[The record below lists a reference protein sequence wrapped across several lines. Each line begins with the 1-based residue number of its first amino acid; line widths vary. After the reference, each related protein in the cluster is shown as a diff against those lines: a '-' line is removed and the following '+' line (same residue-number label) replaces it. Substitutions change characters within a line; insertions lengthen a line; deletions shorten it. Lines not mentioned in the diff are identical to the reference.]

1 MANALNVKPTRMELS
16 TLKDRLKVAQNGY
29 DLLKD
34 KQDELMRQFIEL
46 IQENNQLRNE
56 VEDEL
61 SGALGNFVLASS
73 SMNDAFMEEIVALP
87 SKQVNLEIAK
97 KNIMSVDV
105 PKMSFSYDDDNQ
117 KSNNEVKYGY
127 LNTSSELDD
136 AIEVLNDVMP
146 KLLKLSEI
154 EKTCQL
160 MATEIESTRRRV
172 NALEYRMI
180 PNIKETIT
188 NGRNGVMT
196 PFGQVLGADGV
207 KDVANYVRSMNGLAH
222 DSVRAQRGKD
232 AFANNCVACHGADA
246 KGNPML
252 GAPDLTNNVWLYG
265 SSEATII
272 ETITHGR
279 NNKMP
284 AFGEFLGEDKVHILS
299 AYVLSLS
306 KK

>member
-16 TLKDRLKVAQNGY
+16 TLKARLKVAQNGY

-46 IQENNQLRNE
+46 IKENNSLRNE
-56 VEDEL
+56 VEEEL
-61 SGALGNFVLASS
+61 SGALSNFVLASS

-87 SKQVNLEIAK
+87 TKQVNLEIVR

-105 PKMSFSYDDDNQ
+105 PKMSFSYDEDNE
-117 KSNNEVKYGY
+117 NNDNEVKYGY

-136 AIEVLNDVMP
+136 AIEVLNEVMP

-180 PNIKETIT
+180 PNIQETIKYIQMKLDENERASIT
-188 NGRNGVMT
+188 RMIK
-196 PFGQVLGADGV
+196 V
-207 KDVANYVRSMNGLAH
+207 KDMG
-222 DSVRAQRGKD
+222 
-232 AFANNCVACHGADA
+232 
-246 KGNPML
+246 
-252 GAPDLTNNVWLYG
+252 
-265 SSEATII
+265 
-272 ETITHGR
+272 
-279 NNKMP
+279 
-284 AFGEFLGEDKVHILS
+284 
-299 AYVLSLS
+299 
-306 KK
+306 

>member
-46 IQENNQLRNE
+46 IKDNNQLRNE

-61 SGALGNFVLASS
+61 SGALSNFVLASS

-117 KSNNEVKYGY
+117 KSDNEVKYGY

-180 PNIKETIT
+180 PNIKETIKYIQMKLDENERASIT
-188 NGRNGVMT
+188 RMIK
-196 PFGQVLGADGV
+196 V
-207 KDVANYVRSMNGLAH
+207 KDMG
-222 DSVRAQRGKD
+222 
-232 AFANNCVACHGADA
+232 
-246 KGNPML
+246 
-252 GAPDLTNNVWLYG
+252 
-265 SSEATII
+265 
-272 ETITHGR
+272 
-279 NNKMP
+279 
-284 AFGEFLGEDKVHILS
+284 
-299 AYVLSLS
+299 
-306 KK
+306 

>member
-87 SKQVNLEIAK
+87 TKQVNLEIAK

-117 KSNNEVKYGY
+117 KSDNEVKYGY

-136 AIEVLNDVMP
+136 AIEVLNDIMP

-180 PNIKETIT
+180 PNIKETIKYIQMKLDENERASIT
-188 NGRNGVMT
+188 RMIK
-196 PFGQVLGADGV
+196 V
-207 KDVANYVRSMNGLAH
+207 KDMG
-222 DSVRAQRGKD
+222 
-232 AFANNCVACHGADA
+232 
-246 KGNPML
+246 
-252 GAPDLTNNVWLYG
+252 
-265 SSEATII
+265 
-272 ETITHGR
+272 
-279 NNKMP
+279 
-284 AFGEFLGEDKVHILS
+284 
-299 AYVLSLS
+299 
-306 KK
+306 

>member
-46 IQENNQLRNE
+46 IKENNQLRNE

-61 SGALGNFVLASS
+61 SGALSNFVLASS

-87 SKQVNLEIAK
+87 TKQVNLEIAK

-117 KSNNEVKYGY
+117 KSDNEVKYGY

-180 PNIKETIT
+180 PNIKETIKYIQMKLDENERASIT
-188 NGRNGVMT
+188 RMIK
-196 PFGQVLGADGV
+196 V
-207 KDVANYVRSMNGLAH
+207 KDMG
-222 DSVRAQRGKD
+222 
-232 AFANNCVACHGADA
+232 
-246 KGNPML
+246 
-252 GAPDLTNNVWLYG
+252 
-265 SSEATII
+265 
-272 ETITHGR
+272 
-279 NNKMP
+279 
-284 AFGEFLGEDKVHILS
+284 
-299 AYVLSLS
+299 
-306 KK
+306 

>member
-46 IQENNQLRNE
+46 IKENNQLRNE

-117 KSNNEVKYGY
+117 NSDNEVKYGY

-180 PNIKETIT
+180 PNIKETIKYIQMKLDENKRASIT
-188 NGRNGVMT
+188 RMIK
-196 PFGQVLGADGV
+196 V
-207 KDVANYVRSMNGLAH
+207 KDMG
-222 DSVRAQRGKD
+222 
-232 AFANNCVACHGADA
+232 
-246 KGNPML
+246 
-252 GAPDLTNNVWLYG
+252 
-265 SSEATII
+265 
-272 ETITHGR
+272 
-279 NNKMP
+279 
-284 AFGEFLGEDKVHILS
+284 
-299 AYVLSLS
+299 
-306 KK
+306 

>member
-16 TLKDRLKVAQNGY
+16 TLKERLKVAQNGY

-46 IQENNQLRNE
+46 IKENNRLRNE

-73 SMNDAFMEEIVALP
+73 SMNDAFMKEIVALP
-87 SKQVNLEIAK
+87 TKQVNLEIAK

-117 KSNNEVKYGY
+117 DSDNEVKYGY

-180 PNIKETIT
+180 PNIKETIKYIQMKLDENERASIT
-188 NGRNGVMT
+188 RMIK
-196 PFGQVLGADGV
+196 V
-207 KDVANYVRSMNGLAH
+207 KDMG
-222 DSVRAQRGKD
+222 
-232 AFANNCVACHGADA
+232 
-246 KGNPML
+246 
-252 GAPDLTNNVWLYG
+252 
-265 SSEATII
+265 
-272 ETITHGR
+272 
-279 NNKMP
+279 
-284 AFGEFLGEDKVHILS
+284 
-299 AYVLSLS
+299 
-306 KK
+306 

>member
-46 IQENNQLRNE
+46 IKENNQLRNE

-117 KSNNEVKYGY
+117 KSDNEVKYGY

-180 PNIKETIT
+180 PNIKETIKYIQMKLDENERASIT
-188 NGRNGVMT
+188 RMIK
-196 PFGQVLGADGV
+196 V
-207 KDVANYVRSMNGLAH
+207 KDMG
-222 DSVRAQRGKD
+222 
-232 AFANNCVACHGADA
+232 
-246 KGNPML
+246 
-252 GAPDLTNNVWLYG
+252 
-265 SSEATII
+265 
-272 ETITHGR
+272 
-279 NNKMP
+279 
-284 AFGEFLGEDKVHILS
+284 
-299 AYVLSLS
+299 
-306 KK
+306 

>member
-16 TLKDRLKVAQNGY
+16 TLKERLKVAQNGY

-46 IQENNQLRNE
+46 IKENNRLRNE

-61 SGALGNFVLASS
+61 SGALSNFVLASS

-87 SKQVNLEIAK
+87 TKQVNLEIAR

-117 KSNNEVKYGY
+117 KSDNEVKYGY

-136 AIEVLNDVMP
+136 AIEVLNEVMP

-180 PNIKETIT
+180 PNIKETIKYIQMKLDENERASIT
-188 NGRNGVMT
+188 RMIK
-196 PFGQVLGADGV
+196 V
-207 KDVANYVRSMNGLAH
+207 KDMG
-222 DSVRAQRGKD
+222 
-232 AFANNCVACHGADA
+232 
-246 KGNPML
+246 
-252 GAPDLTNNVWLYG
+252 
-265 SSEATII
+265 
-272 ETITHGR
+272 
-279 NNKMP
+279 
-284 AFGEFLGEDKVHILS
+284 
-299 AYVLSLS
+299 
-306 KK
+306 

>member
-46 IQENNQLRNE
+46 IKENNQLRNE

-117 KSNNEVKYGY
+117 KSDNEVKYGY

-172 NALEYRMI
+172 NALEYR
-180 PNIKETIT
+180 
-188 NGRNGVMT
+188 
-196 PFGQVLGADGV
+196 
-207 KDVANYVRSMNGLAH
+207 
-222 DSVRAQRGKD
+222 
-232 AFANNCVACHGADA
+232 
-246 KGNPML
+246 
-252 GAPDLTNNVWLYG
+252 
-265 SSEATII
+265 
-272 ETITHGR
+272 
-279 NNKMP
+279 
-284 AFGEFLGEDKVHILS
+284 
-299 AYVLSLS
+299 
-306 KK
+306 

>member
-117 KSNNEVKYGY
+117 KNDNEVKYGY

-136 AIEVLNDVMP
+136 AIEVLNDIMP

-180 PNIKETIT
+180 PNIKETIKYIQMKLDENERASIT
-188 NGRNGVMT
+188 RMIK
-196 PFGQVLGADGV
+196 V
-207 KDVANYVRSMNGLAH
+207 KDMG
-222 DSVRAQRGKD
+222 
-232 AFANNCVACHGADA
+232 
-246 KGNPML
+246 
-252 GAPDLTNNVWLYG
+252 
-265 SSEATII
+265 
-272 ETITHGR
+272 
-279 NNKMP
+279 
-284 AFGEFLGEDKVHILS
+284 
-299 AYVLSLS
+299 
-306 KK
+306 

>member
-87 SKQVNLEIAK
+87 TKQVNLEIAK

-117 KSNNEVKYGY
+117 KSDNEVKYGY

-180 PNIKETIT
+180 PNIKETIKYIQMKLDENERASIT
-188 NGRNGVMT
+188 RMIK
-196 PFGQVLGADGV
+196 V
-207 KDVANYVRSMNGLAH
+207 KDMG
-222 DSVRAQRGKD
+222 
-232 AFANNCVACHGADA
+232 
-246 KGNPML
+246 
-252 GAPDLTNNVWLYG
+252 
-265 SSEATII
+265 
-272 ETITHGR
+272 
-279 NNKMP
+279 
-284 AFGEFLGEDKVHILS
+284 
-299 AYVLSLS
+299 
-306 KK
+306 

>member
-46 IQENNQLRNE
+46 IKENNQLRNE

-87 SKQVNLEIAK
+87 TKQVNLEIVK

-117 KSNNEVKYGY
+117 NSDNEVKYGY

-180 PNIKETIT
+180 PNIKETIKYIQMKLDENERASIT
-188 NGRNGVMT
+188 RMIK
-196 PFGQVLGADGV
+196 V
-207 KDVANYVRSMNGLAH
+207 KDMG
-222 DSVRAQRGKD
+222 
-232 AFANNCVACHGADA
+232 
-246 KGNPML
+246 
-252 GAPDLTNNVWLYG
+252 
-265 SSEATII
+265 
-272 ETITHGR
+272 
-279 NNKMP
+279 
-284 AFGEFLGEDKVHILS
+284 
-299 AYVLSLS
+299 
-306 KK
+306 